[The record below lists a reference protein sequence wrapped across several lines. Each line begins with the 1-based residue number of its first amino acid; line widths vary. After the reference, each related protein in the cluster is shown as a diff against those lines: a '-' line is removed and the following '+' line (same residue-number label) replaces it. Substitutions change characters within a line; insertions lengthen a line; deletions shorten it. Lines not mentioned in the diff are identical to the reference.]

1 MQSEFMDVH
10 TWIAREDGDIYDNI
24 SMFAPHTCGD
34 PKYVRKEWSKEV
46 DDEYNK
52 FMLGIK
58 RQINKVASEA
68 EMDGID
74 VDEWLEEAQSEL
86 EMQPL
91 TCWRVALLEKR
102 KLSGKGRLCIG
113 SFGIRYAH
121 GVGALPASFAWTVL
135 RRVF

>member
-10 TWIAREDGDIYDNI
+10 AWIIREDGEIYDNI

-34 PKYVRKEWSKEV
+34 LKYVRKEWSKEV

-52 FMLGIK
+52 LAWHAP
-58 RQINKVASEA
+58 INKVASEA
-68 EMDGID
+68 EMDGIE

-102 KLSGKGRLCIG
+102 KLGVKGRLCIG

-121 GVGALPASFAWTVL
+121 GVGAWPASFAWSVL